1 MRKLLIIFYFV
12 PSFLFCQN
20 IDDWY
25 SFENNGDTVTKIALI
40 IGNTN
45 YEGDL
50 KLKNPI
56 NDAELM
62 NKTFNE
68 LNFDKIIF
76 KKDLD
81 YNNMRNDFLEYY
93 DLQLNYGLSIIFFA
107 GHGLQDENGN
117 SYILPI
123 DFTKD
128 SDIKEDAIS
137 VRELVHL
144 YSRNDNNRNLFILD
158 ACRQDYNSS
167 FSQPNMKEPVNT
179 KLAFSTS
186 FGSLAFDNPELDNS
200 LYSSTLANALKKTN
214 LSIYQVLQ
222 STWSQVY
229 IKSKHKQSPAQHF
242 GYILENY
249 YLK

>member
-1 MRKLLIIFYFV
+1 MKKLLILFFFI

-25 SFENNGDTVTKIALI
+25 DFENKNDSIKKIALI

-45 YEGDL
+45 YAGDL

-56 NDAELM
+56 NDAELIY
-62 NKTFNE
+62 KTFNE
-68 LNFDKIIF
+68 LNFDTIIIR
-76 KKDLD
+76 KDLD
-81 YNNMRNDFLEYY
+81 YNNMRNNFLEYY
-93 DLQLNYGLSIIFFA
+93 DLQNNYGLSIIFFA

-128 SDIKEDAIS
+128 SNIQKDAIS
-137 VRELVHL
+137 VRELVDL
-144 YSRNDNNRNLFILD
+144 YSRNDNHRNLFILD

-186 FGSLAFDNPELDNS
+186 FGSLAFDNPELGNS
-200 LYSSTLANALKKTN
+200 LYTSTLAKVLKKSN